1 MYDLIIDNRE
11 SLCYVNDKQMKYKH
25 EAKKIVSCAHRNK
38 KGKDVMNTVQL
49 SAPKP
54 CMIAHRGLSGLER
67 ENTCAA
73 FIAAGNRSY
82 FGIETDVHQTADG
95 KYVIIHDDTTTRVTG
110 KELVVEETEL
120 AVLRQL
126 QVLDLHTDLP
136 RGDLCLPTLDEYI
149 AICKKYEKVA
159 VLELKNRMPAEAI
172 KEIVEI
178 VEQGGH
184 LDNTI
189 FISFSLENLID
200 LREQFPQLT
209 AQYLVSKIED
219 VDALIDTL
227 KQYRLELDSR
237 YTAVNEEIVA
247 KMHDNGIKVNV
258 WTVDSKE
265 DAENLIRMGVD
276 FITTNIL
283 E

>member
-1 MYDLIIDNRE
+1 
-11 SLCYVNDKQMKYKH
+11 
-25 EAKKIVSCAHRNK
+25 
-38 KGKDVMNTVQL
+38 MNTYKIK
-49 SAPKP
+49 APKP
-54 CMIAHRGLSGLER
+54 YMIAHRGVSGLER

-126 QVLDLHTDLP
+126 RLFDLHTDLP
-136 RGDLCLPTLDEYI
+136 RGDLCLPTLEEYI
-149 AICKKYEKVA
+149 SICKKYEKVA
-159 VLELKNRMPAEAI
+159 VLELKNRMPAKAVE
-172 KEIVEI
+172 EIVEI
-178 VEQGGH
+178 VADCGYLE
-184 LDNTI
+184 NTI

-200 LREQFPQLT
+200 LRASFPEQP
-209 AQYLVSKIED
+209 AQYLVSKIDDLDE
-219 VDALIDTL
+219 LIETL
-227 KQYRLELDSR
+227 KKYTLDLD
-237 YTAVNEEIVA
+237 TKHVAVTEEIVA
-247 KMHDNGIKVNV
+247 KLHDHGIKVNV
-258 WTVDSKE
+258 WTVDSPE
-265 DAENLIRMGVD
+265 DAQNLIRMGVD

>member
-1 MYDLIIDNRE
+1 
-11 SLCYVNDKQMKYKH
+11 
-25 EAKKIVSCAHRNK
+25 
-38 KGKDVMNTVQL
+38 MNTCKIE
-49 SAPKP
+49 APKP

-95 KYVIIHDDTTTRVTG
+95 KYIIIHDDTTTRVTG

-120 AVLRQL
+120 ATLRQL

-136 RGDLCLPTLDEYI
+136 RGDLCLPTLEEYI
-149 AICKKYEKVA
+149 ALCKKYEKKA
-159 VLELKNRMPAEAI
+159 VLELKNRMSAEAV

-178 VEQGGH
+178 VERGEH
-184 LDNTI
+184 LDDTI

-200 LREQFPQLT
+200 LREQFPQVS

-227 KQYRLELDSR
+227 KQYRLDLDSR
-237 YTAVNEEIVA
+237 YTAVDEEIVA
-247 KMHDNGIKVNV
+247 KMHANGILVNV

>member
-1 MYDLIIDNRE
+1 
-11 SLCYVNDKQMKYKH
+11 
-25 EAKKIVSCAHRNK
+25 
-38 KGKDVMNTVQL
+38 MNTYKIE
-49 SAPKP
+49 APKP
-54 CMIAHRGLSGLER
+54 CMIAHRGVSGLER

-126 QVLDLHTDLP
+126 QLFDLNTDMP
-136 RGDLCLPTLDEYI
+136 RGDLCLPTLEEYI
-149 AICKKYEKVA
+149 SICKKYEKVA
-159 VLELKNRMPAEAI
+159 VLELKNRMSAEAI
-172 KEIVEI
+172 EEIVDI
-178 VEQGGH
+178 VTNCGYLE
-184 LDNTI
+184 NTI

-200 LREQFPQLT
+200 LRTNHPEQP
-209 AQYLVSKIED
+209 AQYLVSKIDELD
-219 VDALIDTL
+219 ELIETL
-227 KQYRLELDSR
+227 KKYNLDLD
-237 YTAVNEEIVA
+237 TKHIAVTRESVA
-247 KMHDNGIKVNV
+247 KLHDHGIKVNV
-258 WTVDSKE
+258 WTVDSPE

>member
-1 MYDLIIDNRE
+1 
-11 SLCYVNDKQMKYKH
+11 
-25 EAKKIVSCAHRNK
+25 
-38 KGKDVMNTVQL
+38 MNTIKL
-49 SAPKP
+49 NAPKP
-54 CMIAHRGLSGLER
+54 LMIAHRGLSGLER

-159 VLELKNRMPAEAI
+159 VLELKNRMSAEAI

-219 VDALIDTL
+219 VDGLICTL